1 MSISLAKIL
10 ACFLVKLV
18 RGRVHTWAS
27 RGTCLGGVGLFCLG
41 AGAGA
46 GGAKGS
52 LFGWSWACSFKA
64 FGKEVEMFSS
74 FVLSA
79 SPCQAIRNLVSL
91 GSTMYKYS
99 NADDCLKVTFM
110 ECSF

>member
-1 MSISLAKIL
+1 M
-10 ACFLVKLV
+10 
-18 RGRVHTWAS
+18 
-27 RGTCLGGVGLFCLG
+27 GGVGLFCSVAA

-46 GGAKGS
+46 AKGS
-52 LFGWSWACSFKA
+52 LFGWSWWACSFKA

-74 FVLSA
+74 FVSSA